1 MASFKPLT
9 SGVFAAV
16 IGLMTGCGL
25 HTPPDSAQLR
35 QDALPNLHLP
45 QQWKA
50 PAHAGEVLSAG
61 FGSFNQP
68 ALEALLHE
76 ALSYNADLRAAAARV
91 EQAAGYVTIAGADL
105 WPSLTGAAKGGG
117 KWGGGDGL
125 NTAVFAAAWELDV
138 WGRQRYGARAA
149 TDTYASAQLD
159 YAYAQQSLAAMVI
172 RSWLLTIASAQQ
184 EAVLTAMVQ
193 AAEQI
198 VSLSQKRKDIG
209 TGSEQDVVKAQA
221 TLGEYRDALREVQF
235 ARTQALRAL
244 EILLGRY
251 PAAEIL
257 TASHFPAMPA
267 PAPAG
272 LPSELL
278 ERRPDVVAAERRVAA
293 AFNQTEE
300 ARAARLPTLSLTAT
314 FGAVSSDLIMLK
326 SNSNPIG
333 GLGGSLLWPLF
344 NAGALEAQV
353 EIRNAQ
359 QKEAVANYAVV
370 GLRAFNEVEQAL
382 AGETA
387 LRERQVIL
395 QQVVS
400 DRQRSAD
407 LSAVQ
412 YQVGRVDKR
421 SVLKEQL
428 SVGSARL
435 SLLQVQNEYLAQR
448 VNLHLALGGSFVTLP
463 ASSEAVVTVQPE
475 SPASP

>member
-1 MASFKPLT
+1 MASFKPL
-9 SGVFAAV
+9 SSSLFAAV
-16 IGLMTGCGL
+16 IGLLTGCGL

-50 PAHAGEVLSAG
+50 PAQAGEVLSAG
-61 FGSFNQP
+61 FGAFNQP

-76 ALSYNADLRAAAARV
+76 ALIYNADLRAAAARV
-91 EQAAGYVTIAGADL
+91 EQAKGYVTIAGADL

-149 TDTYASAQLD
+149 TDSYASAQLD

-184 EAVLTAMVQ
+184 EELLQAMVQ
-193 AAEQI
+193 AAEQL
-198 VSLSQKRKDIG
+198 VSLNRTRKAVG
-209 TGSEQDVVKAQA
+209 TGSEQDVVQAQA
-221 TLGEYRDALREVQF
+221 SLGEYRDALREVQF

-244 EILLGRY
+244 EVLLGRY
-251 PAAEIL
+251 PAADIL

-278 ERRPDVVAAERRVAA
+278 ERRPDVAAAERRVAA

-314 FGAVSSDLIMLK
+314 LGAVSSDMIMLK

-333 GLGGSLLWPLF
+333 GFGGSLLWPLF

-359 QKEAVANYAVV
+359 QQEAVANYAVV
-370 GLRAFNEVEQAL
+370 GLRAFDEVEQAL

-387 LRERQVIL
+387 LRERQAIL
-395 QQVVS
+395 TQTVS
-400 DRQRSAD
+400 DRQRSVD
-407 LSAVQ
+407 LSSVQ
-412 YQVGRVDKR
+412 YSIGSTDKR
-421 SVLKEQL
+421 SVLKGQL
-428 SVGSARL
+428 SRENARL
-435 SLLQVQNEYLAQR
+435 ALLQVQSEYLAQR
-448 VNLHLALGGSFVTLP
+448 VNLHLALGGSFIKLP
-463 ASSEAVVTVQPE
+463 ASSGAVEATTAE